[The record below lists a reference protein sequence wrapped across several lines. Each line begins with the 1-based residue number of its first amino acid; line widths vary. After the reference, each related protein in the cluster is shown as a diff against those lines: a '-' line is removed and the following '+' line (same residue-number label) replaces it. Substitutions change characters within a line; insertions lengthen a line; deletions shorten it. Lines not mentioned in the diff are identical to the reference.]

1 MSNAPPS
8 HLRVVIVED
17 SPIVRELLTDICQE
31 DASIEVV
38 AHAESGPEGLLAIQ
52 RFRPDVIL
60 VDLGLPGFDGF
71 ELISRIMVELP
82 TPIIVVTA
90 TLRPSG
96 RQEAFHALDLGA
108 VHVMEKP
115 SATEWR
121 SKAWRKHFRQELRF
135 LSTASVVR
143 HMKWRPRANE
153 PEPMTSSDRCAQPE
167 RGRLLDGDRRPPEI
181 VVVVGSAGGAQA
193 SRDALAAMDP
203 LPVPVLVALHLGPNL
218 HEPLARFLAGA
229 IGKHVA
235 IAAEEHALAPGT
247 IHVAPGRRHIE
258 LVAKG
263 RVRVF
268 DQLEGAIYA
277 PSLDHLLLSVA
288 KVYGPFACG
297 VILTGLGS
305 DGAAGLLSIR
315 RGSGRTLAQTDATCV
330 VSGMPRAA
338 ASLGAVQQSL
348 HPEGI
353 GRVISTWFWSH

>member
-1 MSNAPPS
+1 MSTPPPA

-17 SPIVRELLTDICQE
+17 SPIVRDVLVDICHE
-31 DASIEVV
+31 DRAIEVV
-38 AHAESGPEGLLAIQ
+38 AQAESGPDGLAAVVKL
-52 RFRPDVIL
+52 RPDIVL

-71 ELISRIMVELP
+71 ELISRIMVDVP

-115 SATEWR
+115 AAAEWT
-121 SKAWRKHFRQELRF
+121 SPGWRKHFRQELRV

-143 HMKWRPRANE
+143 RMRRKPQSEPPQRDRPID
-153 PEPMTSSDRCAQPE
+153 S
-167 RGRLLDGDRRPPEI
+167 DRRPPEI

-193 SRDALAAMDP
+193 SRDVLAAMDV

-229 IGKHVA
+229 VKKPVA
-235 IAAEEHALAPGT
+235 VAAEGSVLAPST
-247 IHVAPGRRHIE
+247 IHVAPGRRHTE
-258 LVAKG
+258 FFAKG

-268 DQLEGAIYA
+268 DHLEGAIYA
-277 PSLDHLLLSVA
+277 PSLDHLLRSVA
-288 KVYGPFACG
+288 KVYGASACG

-305 DGAAGLLSIR
+305 DGAAGLLAIR
-315 RGSGRTLAQTDATCV
+315 KSSGRTLAQTDTTCV
-330 VSGMPRAA
+330 VAGMPRAA
-338 ASLGAVQQSL
+338 AALGAVQQAL
-348 HPEGI
+348 HPERI
-353 GRVISTWFWSH
+353 GRLVSSWYGSR

>member
-1 MSNAPPS
+1 MSTPPPS

-17 SPIVRELLTDICQE
+17 SPIVREVLVDICQE
-31 DASIEVV
+31 DRAIEVV
-38 AHAESGPEGLLAIQ
+38 AQVESGPDGLAAVLS
-52 RFRPDVIL
+52 FRPDVVL

-71 ELISRIMVELP
+71 ELISRIMVDVP

-115 SATEWR
+115 AAADWKS
-121 SKAWRKHFRQELRF
+121 SSWRKHFRNELRV

-143 HMKWRPRANE
+143 RMRWKPQSEPPVRPVD
-153 PEPMTSSDRCAQPE
+153 S
-167 RGRLLDGDRRPPEI
+167 DRRPPEI

-193 SRDALAAMDP
+193 SREVLAAMDV

-218 HEPLARFLAGA
+218 HEPLARFLTGA
-229 IGKHVA
+229 IKKPVA
-235 IAAEEHALAPGT
+235 VATAGNELGPST

-258 LVAKG
+258 FVAKG
-263 RVRVF
+263 RVRIF

-277 PSLDHLLLSVA
+277 PSLDHLLQSAA
-288 KVYGPFACG
+288 KVYGASACG

-305 DGAAGLLSIR
+305 DGAAGLLAIR
-315 RGSGRTLAQTDATCV
+315 KSSGRTLAQTDASCV
-330 VSGMPRAA
+330 VAGMPRAA
-338 ASLGAVQQSL
+338 AALGAVQQAL
-348 HPEGI
+348 HPERI
-353 GRVISTWFWSH
+353 GRLVSSWYGGR